1 VRLLFLEAP
10 DGRTRVGFAVG
21 KRQGKSHER
30 NRGRRILKEGFR
42 RLLPWMKE
50 GVWLVAS
57 LRNSGMTAGAGEVYY
72 DLARVLAGRG
82 MMVAGWPGPDW
93 DCTEAGRKEEP

>member
-21 KRQGKSHER
+21 KRWGKSHER

-42 RLLPWMKE
+42 RLMPWMKE
-50 GVWLVAS
+50 GMWVVAS
-57 LRNSGMTAGAGEVYY
+57 LRSGGMTAGAVEVYY
-72 DLARVLAGRG
+72 DLARTLASRG
-82 MMVAGWPGPDW
+82 MMVGEWPGSDW
-93 DCTEAGRKEEP
+93 DCTGAGRKEEP